1 MSTEF
6 NNSLPQNSEMWDIAE
21 QALIV
26 DDNEI
31 AIGIVQYPPTKL
43 WQTWASLDGKHI
55 ICLTAH
61 SDRYDAVLT
70 ALDIAMA
77 WKLGNLTTPSE
88 VTAFLK
94 TLPSDGVVETL
105 PENVSLR
112 LRQLLQN

>member
-6 NNSLPQNSEMWDIAE
+6 NNGLPQNAEMCDIAE

-26 DDNEI
+26 DDDEI
-31 AIGIVQYPPTKL
+31 AIGIVQHPPTKL

-61 SDRYDAVLT
+61 HDRYDAVLT

-77 WKLGNLTTPSE
+77 WKLGNLTTPQE

-94 TLPSDGVVETL
+94 TLACDAAVEAL
-105 PENVSLR
+105 PQNVSLK
-112 LRQLLQN
+112 LSKLLH